1 MFRIALVLLVAAAP
15 AVQDPPR
22 PAIDK
27 AMIAKFRSL
36 TPEQK
41 ARLKERVEALRQL
54 SPVERRRLAEN
65 LEKFRAL
72 APERQKAMREK
83 LEKMDPEERRKA
95 VELAQG
101 FFRWMNARYEE
112 PNFPRAPFFR
122 WIAAKR
128 PEALNELKQLDPMAR
143 KDAFLKL
150 AHEYR
155 VVLIQQ
161 LRAHARRHGC
171 ITPEQF
177 RELESE
183 DFGKFWER
191 AEALAPRGPSH
202 RPPDKR

>member
-1 MFRIALVLLVAAAP
+1 
-15 AVQDPPR
+15 
-22 PAIDK
+22 
-27 AMIAKFRSL
+27 MIAKFRSL

-41 ARLKERVEALRQL
+41 ARLKERVDALRQL
-54 SPVERRRLAEN
+54 SPVERRRLADN

-72 APERQKAMREK
+72 APERQKALREK

-101 FFRWMNARYEE
+101 FFRWMNARYED
-112 PNFPRAPFFR
+112 PKFPRAPFFR
-122 WIAAKR
+122 WIAVQR
-128 PEALNELKQLDPMAR
+128 PEALQELKQLDPMAR

-171 ITPEQF
+171 ITPDQF
-177 RELESE
+177 GDLEAE

-191 AEALAPRGPSH
+191 AEELGPRGPSH
-202 RPPDKR
+202 RPPAKRHP